1 MPVYIDAVALR
12 DALAR
17 QIIAVNERNVERR
30 SGDDVH
36 ANWSYVIRD
45 AAVVETLASIV
56 NVLDEMIN
64 GSVD

>member
-17 QIIAVNERNVERR
+17 QIIAVNERNLERR
-30 SGDDVH
+30 SGDAVH

-45 AAVVETLASIV
+45 AAVSETLMSIV
-56 NVLDEMIN
+56 NVLDEMIK
-64 GSVD
+64 GSDD